1 MKQAL
6 LLTIV
11 FLVPPVRP
19 ARPQQAAPL
28 FRAEARLVEVYA
40 TVLDHRGRY
49 LDGIPQE
56 AFHIRDNGQPQ
67 PIAEFESS
75 ASKLSCAILLDTT
88 GSMRDS
94 LPAVKNAISRLIDE
108 LRDKDAVAVYG
119 FSTSVDLL
127 QEFTADKAAARR
139 AVMRTR
145 ASGATA
151 LFDAL
156 TRVMLDIGDRGGKK
170 AIVVYTDGDDN
181 SSSLNPQAVIDRAR
195 KSAIPVYTV
204 AQGEAR
210 HSESLMKRLR
220 EIARLTGGRTYATK
234 DAHESA
240 QIIQDISAELQHTY
254 LLSYKPESHDAN
266 WHQIQVSLDG
276 VKDYVVRSKEG
287 YFPD

>member
-1 MKQAL
+1 MKQTVFV
-6 LLTIV
+6 TIV
-11 FLVPPVRP
+11 LLAISIRP
-19 ARPQQAAPL
+19 ARPQQATPL

-40 TVLDHRGRY
+40 TVLDRRGKY
-49 LDGIPQE
+49 LDGIPQG
-56 AFHIRDNGQPQ
+56 AFHIRDNGQPE

-108 LRDKDAVAVYG
+108 LRDEDAVAVYG
-119 FSTSVDLL
+119 FNTSVDLL
-127 QEFTADKAAARR
+127 QDFTGDKGSARR

-156 TRVMLDIGDRGGKK
+156 TRVMLDIGERSGKK

-210 HSESLMKRLR
+210 QSEALMKRLR
-220 EIARLTGGRTYATK
+220 EIARLTGGRTYGSR

-240 QIIQDISAELQHTY
+240 QIIQDISSELQHTY
-254 LLSYKPESHDAN
+254 MLSYKPESRDAN

-287 YFPD
+287 YFPN